1 MFPCLPMITP
11 RRTICFILSSL
22 LFSSCFLTK
31 PAVPQRIVRV
41 KVLADSR
48 FRAMDPLWQKGAWG
62 LIEAADD
69 YFDREFG
76 ILFVPENI
84 EPWAGEENNSLTAE
98 MLSQLKR
105 DYPLKDEKGS
115 YDLIVGLTTGPI
127 NLYAGRSRVDR
138 IGNCQQGLANY
149 VVVYVSTPFRY
160 QGSYAEPSLDVVG
173 LLHELGHIFGAEHV
187 QDRDSIMYEDFE
199 YRSDFDD
206 KNREIILK
214 NKFCPFGKG

>member
-1 MFPCLPMITP
+1 MITR
-11 RRTICFILSSL
+11 RRTICFIVSSL
-22 LFSSCFLTK
+22 LFSTCSLSG
-31 PAVPQRIVRV
+31 PVAPQRVVRV
-41 KVLADSR
+41 KVVADSR
-48 FRAMDPLWQKGAWG
+48 FRAMDPRWQQGARG

-76 ILFVPENI
+76 IRFVPENI
-84 EPWAGEENNSLTAE
+84 EPWAGAENNSLTAA

-105 DYPLKDEKGS
+105 DYRLKDEKGS
-115 YDLIVGLTTGPI
+115 YDLIVGLTTGPVD
-127 NLYAGRSRVDR
+127 LYAGRSRVDR

-149 VVVYVSTPFRY
+149 MVIYVSTPFRY
-160 QGSYAEPSLDVVG
+160 QGSSTEPSLDVVG

-199 YRSDFDD
+199 YRSDFDN